1 MNIKKL
7 IKRLKENGYL
17 EIEIDS
23 TKLIYIC
30 EIKGEYHSELDFWN
44 KKTQSWEL
52 LQKFKVSKDPE
63 KLINNIAEIYNF

>member
-7 IKRLKENGYL
+7 IKRLKEDGYL

-23 TKLIYIC
+23 NKLIYIC
-30 EIKGEYHSELDFWN
+30 ETKGEYHSEFDFWN
-44 KKTQSWEL
+44 KKTQDWEL

-63 KLINNIAEIYNF
+63 KLINNLAEIYNF

>member
-1 MNIKKL
+1 MNVKKL

-23 TKLIYIC
+23 SKLIYIC
-30 EIKGEYHSELDFWN
+30 EIKGEYHSELDFGN

-52 LQKFKVSKDPE
+52 LEKFKVSKDTE